1 MTTDQRNAGLK
12 RISVLKNRNLDL
24 DAMLKVYEV
33 SEGMV
38 KSLND
43 QITENQEAIDKMEK
57 ATANRYEFLFNF
69 EDGGWNSEYAH
80 TIEEAQAIAKEKYSH
95 SESLTPNYKTFRV
108 STPSDYNNLLSLF
121 Y

>member
-33 SEGMV
+33 SEGMA

-43 QITENQEAIDKMEK
+43 QITENQESIDKLEK